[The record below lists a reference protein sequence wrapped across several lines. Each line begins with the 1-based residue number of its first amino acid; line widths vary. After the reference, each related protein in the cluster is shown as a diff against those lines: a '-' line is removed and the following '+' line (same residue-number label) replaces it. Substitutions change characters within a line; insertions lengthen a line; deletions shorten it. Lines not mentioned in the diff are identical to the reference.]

1 MSNNLEKYVVS
12 IDGILED
19 AVKFVS
25 EVISQG
31 AQ

>member
-19 AVKFVS
+19 AVNVS